1 MSKEDNQDAIT
12 KEEIAGT
19 APSASSALPPRNAFS
34 ALMSKRKASSASPSP
49 STSKKP
55 YNKNTLSPRD
65 GLGAYINH
73 PEKYDAS
80 RIIFHDDNF
89 VAINDLY
96 PKSSVHALL
105 LPRSQEHTLQHPF
118 DAFEDAEFLVSVQEQ
133 AAKLRDIVGKELQRR
148 YGKFSKQDIPRER
161 VLNGEVEIERA
172 EDMPVGR
179 DWNKEVKVGI
189 HAHPSMNH
197 LHIHVL
203 SVDRYSEC
211 LKHRKHYNSFAT
223 PFFVEL
229 ADFPLAKDDVRRHP
243 GKEGYLS
250 SDLLCWRCRANFGNK
265 FARLKE
271 HLREEFEEWKKE

>member
-1 MSKEDNQDAIT
+1 MTKETSEDAIT
-12 KEEIAGT
+12 KEEIEGS
-19 APSASSALPPRNAFS
+19 APSASSASPRNAFS
-34 ALMSKRKASSASPSP
+34 ALMSKRKASPPTPSP
-49 STSKKP
+49 SKKP
-55 YNKNTLSPRD
+55 FNKNKLSPRD
-65 GLGAYINH
+65 GLGAYIDN
-73 PEKYDAS
+73 PEKYDES
-80 RIIFHDDNF
+80 RIIFYDDKF
-89 VAINDLY
+89 VAINDLF

-105 LPRSQEHTLQHPF
+105 LPRSQKHTLQHPF
-118 DAFEDAEFLVSVQEQ
+118 DAFEDAEFLASVQEQ
-133 AAKLRDIVGKELQRR
+133 ATKLRDIIGKELQRL
-148 YGKFSKQDIPRER
+148 YGKYSKQDVPRER
-161 VLNGEVEIERA
+161 VLNSEVEIDRA

-203 SVDRYSEC
+203 SVDRYSEF

-229 ADFPLAKDDVRRHP
+229 DAFPLAQDDVRRHP

-250 SDLLCWRCRANFGNK
+250 SDLLCWRCGMNFGNK

-271 HLREEFEEWKKE
+271 HLKDEFEEWKKE